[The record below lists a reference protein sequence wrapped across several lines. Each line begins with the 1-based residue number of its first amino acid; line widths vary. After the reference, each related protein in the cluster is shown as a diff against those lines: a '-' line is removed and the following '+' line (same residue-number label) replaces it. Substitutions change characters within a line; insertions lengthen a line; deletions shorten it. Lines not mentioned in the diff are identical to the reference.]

1 MWEHYYTPHT
11 LQAAL
16 NLLAEHG
23 DYARI
28 VAGATDLILELERG
42 QRSGV
47 KALIDVTRIPD
58 LDYITLD
65 DEGWIHLGPL
75 VTHNHVAGSSLIVE
89 QAFALARACWGVGSP
104 QIRNRGTV
112 AGNLVTASPAND
124 SIAPLM
130 ALGAQITLRSVDGER
145 VVPLKDFYTG
155 VRRTVMRTDE
165 ILVDIAFPRVREKSR
180 STFIKLGLRRA
191 QAISVV
197 NVAVVV
203 EMEGVTVRHAAITL
217 GSVAPTVIHAPE
229 AESFL
234 VGKELSPAVI
244 IEVGDR
250 AAAEAKPIDDLRGSA
265 DYRAE
270 MVRVCTKRALRALA
284 AGDERNGYPER
295 PIMLSGAEEMR
306 VKTTIRESY
315 EHHTGLP
322 IETTINSQRYTFEN
336 GYQKTLLRLLREEAG
351 LMGTKEGC
359 AEGECGACTVF
370 LDGVAVMSCMVP
382 APRAHRAEIVT
393 IEGLAHDGHLHP
405 IQQAFI
411 DEGAVQCGYCT
422 PGFLMSGAK
431 LLEERPLPNHDE
443 IKQAITGNLCR
454 CTGYYKILSAFERA
468 ASIQALTSG
477 QKEC

>member
-1 MWEHYYTPHT
+1 MWEHYYSPHT
-11 LQAAL
+11 IQAAL

-28 VAGATDLILELERG
+28 VAGATDLILEMERG
-42 QRSGV
+42 QRPGIKV
-47 KALIDVTRIPD
+47 LIDLTRIPN
-58 LDYITLD
+58 LDYITR
-65 DEGWIHLGPL
+65 DEDGWIHLGPL
-75 VTHNHVAGSSLIVE
+75 VTHNHVTGSSLMAE
-89 QAFALARACWGVGSP
+89 QAFALASACWHVGSP

-130 ALGAQITLRSVDGER
+130 ALGAQITLHSADGER
-145 VVPLKDFYTG
+145 LVRLEDFYTG
-155 VRRTVMRTDE
+155 VRRTVMRADE
-165 ILVDIAFPRVREKSR
+165 ILVDIAFPGAWEESR

-203 EMEGVTVRHAAITL
+203 EMEGAKVRHAAITF

-244 IEVGDR
+244 TEAGDL
-250 AAAEAKPIDDLRGSA
+250 AMAEAEPIDDLRGSA

-270 MVRVCTKRALRALA
+270 MVRVCTKRALLALA
-284 AGDERNGYPER
+284 AGEERNGYPER
-295 PIMLSGAEEMR
+295 PVMLSGTEETQ
-306 VKTTIRESY
+306 VDTTIRESY
-315 EHHTGLP
+315 EHHAGLP
-322 IETTINSQRYTFEN
+322 IETTINGQRYTFEN

-370 LDGVAVMSCMVP
+370 LDGMAVMSCMVP

-393 IEGLAHDGHLHP
+393 IEGLAQDGHLHP

-454 CTGYYKILSAFERA
+454 CTGYYKIISAFERA
-468 ASIQALTSG
+468 ASIKAQTSE
-477 QKEC
+477 QMEC